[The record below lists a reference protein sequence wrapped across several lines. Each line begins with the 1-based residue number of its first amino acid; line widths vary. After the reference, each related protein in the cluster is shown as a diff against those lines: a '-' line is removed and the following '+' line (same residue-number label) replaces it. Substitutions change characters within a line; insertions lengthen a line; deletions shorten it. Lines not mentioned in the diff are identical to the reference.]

1 MTISDYDRVHIEDI
15 LYGDGD
21 WFTAQLL
28 RLCAKADSENLTK
41 LSCGFPDVVQ
51 AYLDWREGR
60 PA

>member
-1 MTISDYDRVHIEDI
+1 MTISEYDRVHVEDI

-28 RLCAKADSENLTK
+28 RLCAKADSQNLEKIRTA
-41 LSCGFPDVVQ
+41 FPDVVA

-60 PA
+60 TA